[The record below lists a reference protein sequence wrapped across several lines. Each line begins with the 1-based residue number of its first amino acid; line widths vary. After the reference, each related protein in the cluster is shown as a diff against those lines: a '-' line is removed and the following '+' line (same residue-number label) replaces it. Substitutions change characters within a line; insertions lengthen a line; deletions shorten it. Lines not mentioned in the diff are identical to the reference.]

1 MAEAA
6 SPTIGELAANRA
18 ALYRWFAQAFFEP
31 PSLEYL
37 HALQK
42 GEMEKLLQSLA
53 AFPEAKSG
61 VAAMERAL
69 SDGPAELV
77 VSTLGAAFVR
87 IFDGLGGPQ
96 IAPPYRSFYENDK
109 GLLCQQATAE
119 MDHALHQHRMRL
131 ADDVNEPS
139 DHLAIQLELMSQL
152 ALRLGETASSS
163 QRPLSPL
170 LVEQQDFLAT
180 HLLGWVP
187 RFAERL
193 ALVDSTG
200 YYAGLAAVLQSF
212 LEEDRAY
219 LASEV

>member
-1 MAEAA
+1 MAEA
-6 SPTIGELAANRA
+6 SSSTIGELAANRA
-18 ALYRWFAQAFFEP
+18 ALYHWFAQAFFEP

-37 HALQK
+37 RSLQE

-193 ALVDSTG
+193 ALVHSTG

>member
-1 MAEAA
+1 MDD
-6 SPTIGELAANRA
+6 SKLREL
-18 ALYRWFAQAFFEP
+18 
-31 PSLEYL
+31 
-37 HALQK
+37 
-42 GEMEKLLQSLA
+42 MEKIGYEFDDLKLLK
-53 AFPEAKSG
+53 EALIHRSYANEHG
-61 VAAMERAL
+61 EIENINNERLEFLGDAVL
-69 SDGPAELV
+69 ELV

-180 HLLGWVP
+180 HLLGWVQ
-187 RFAERL
+187 FSCAMKSARL
-193 ALVDSTG
+193 CSSL
-200 YYAGLAAVLQSF
+200 
-212 LEEDRAY
+212 R
-219 LASEV
+219 